1 MSLAEYIEA
10 HSSPEGAVLEQIT
23 RNTHLEVINPRM
35 LSGHV
40 QGRVLSMLSKM
51 IRPKRILELG
61 TFTGY
66 SALCLAEGLTEDGK
80 LITIEHNDEM
90 EEAIRRNLALSPLGK
105 KIELV
110 IGDAK
115 EWLEIAAKAA
125 VDGRSATPVDG
136 RTPQSHSDSSPI
148 NKGAE
153 EEVKGER
160 LEVKGERLEEKAT
173 LSELGWAIV
182 GFLAFAAAM
191 GGIVLVVQWLLH
203 GWQATMGMV
212 IYAILGLIIGI
223 NYSGKP
229 LELGYHGLG
238 ELVIGMMFGP
248 LLMLGVQAALTGTPF
263 TWEMLC
269 MSVGIGCMVT
279 NIVYVHSVMEVNAD
293 AELGKMTFARLL
305 FEAKSIGT
313 PQSHS
318 DSSPINKGAKRGERL
333 MVIFIGVFAMMPFVM
348 LGLGIA
354 MGWWSAWYLLTLAT
368 LPMSVYLIHSTRL
381 FAYGLPREDT
391 PHWWMGPMGNWEGYK
406 KVGIDWFLYRWLLAR
421 NICTFF
427 CLILMIVCLVLR

>member
-1 MSLAEYIEA
+1 
-10 HSSPEGAVLEQIT
+10 
-23 RNTHLEVINPRM
+23 
-35 LSGHV
+35 
-40 QGRVLSMLSKM
+40 
-51 IRPKRILELG
+51 
-61 TFTGY
+61 
-66 SALCLAEGLTEDGK
+66 
-80 LITIEHNDEM
+80 
-90 EEAIRRNLALSPLGK
+90 
-105 KIELV
+105 
-110 IGDAK
+110 
-115 EWLEIAAKAA
+115 
-125 VDGRSATPVDG
+125 
-136 RTPQSHSDSSPI
+136 
-148 NKGAE
+148 
-153 EEVKGER
+153 
-160 LEVKGERLEEKAT
+160 
-173 LSELGWAIV
+173 
-182 GFLAFAAAM
+182 
-191 GGIVLVVQWLLH
+191 
-203 GWQATMGMV
+203 
-212 IYAILGLIIGI
+212 
-223 NYSGKP
+223 
-229 LELGYHGLG
+229 
-238 ELVIGMMFGP
+238 
-248 LLMLGVQAALTGTPF
+248 
-263 TWEMLC
+263 

-279 NIVYVHSVMEVNAD
+279 NIVYVHSVMEVKAD

-427 CLILMIVCLVLR
+427 CLILMIVCCVSLVFSV